1 MALQTSVAHRNGEI
15 KGKGGHHFLSE
26 YCVSPSFYRPLAFLG
41 LKLILIVYPRHALA
55 KSRYIIASLAKLAF
69 YRCCGVQLWK
79 FLDFIVTNRPSIF
92 MHMAPFFR
100 FQVLNFPCETQ
111 GEQAF
116 QQIIGQKLIGLHL
129 PPQQTIVS
137 LLKELLLDLRTLR
150 EEKQA
155 SFYSVLISIWLRFLI
170 VMSIIRFSDA
180 QSDTSETPIVSKSSP
195 ASRWLYANITAQ
207 HSSERHFGMLEGGQI
222 RPFSQVEFRQ
232 SLLRRTSGKRITA
245 HDGKMIDP
253 DPQRPSVE
261 SLPRQSGPPGALEKR
276 HKTIDRN
283 KGEVK
288 RAMTS
293 TGRIDRS
300 TRGLSNLANP
310 TLSSRDDD
318 AEDDDTKG
326 GVEELNAPV
335 NPIIAAAVAT
345 SLYGSA
351 APYTQVRE
359 KAREE
364 LPDLIGVTEPPEPLS
379 SRRRASTNPMQ
390 PPRSSRLIDN
400 IPLVDLHVFPS
411 TSFPTSPA
419 APPAPPPPKLE
430 GPLVDVSP
438 TPLPANQDQLSHTD
452 TPKKINYV

>member
-1 MALQTSVAHRNGEI
+1 
-15 KGKGGHHFLSE
+15 
-26 YCVSPSFYRPLAFLG
+26 
-41 LKLILIVYPRHALA
+41 
-55 KSRYIIASLAKLAF
+55 KSRQIIASLAKLAF

-137 LLKELLLDLRTLR
+137 LLKELLHDLRTLR
-150 EEKQA
+150 EEKQMLNLMRQKHQL
-155 SFYSVLISIWLRFLI
+155 LINPPQPHDSPMLTSPLSDSGATGTGTHLPGILR
-170 VMSIIRFSDA
+170 
-180 QSDTSETPIVSKSSP
+180 
-195 ASRWLYANITAQ
+195 

-245 HDGKMIDP
+245 HDGSRFLSHHRTLS
-253 DPQRPSVE
+253 QRKPILTASVE

-283 KGEVK
+283 KGELR

-293 TGRIDRS
+293 TGRIDKS
-300 TRGLSNLANP
+300 TRGLSNLVNP

-318 AEDDDTKG
+318 AEDDDTTG
-326 GVEELNAPV
+326 GVEELNAPA

-364 LPDLIGVTEPPEPLS
+364 LPDLIGLTEPPEPLS

-430 GPLVDVSP
+430 DPLADVSP
-438 TPLPANQDQLSHTD
+438 SPLPSNQDQLSHTD